1 MDSYGVVNPNTTIPG
16 FQPNMRVAYSTD
28 GAAVYRPMIPPT
40 QFQGGGGGSPAVP
53 PSQAKKKRGRPRK
66 YEVEGGTSMSPL
78 PLPPQ
83 TEVGFQPSGGGGGGT
98 YLAAEDSGG
107 IPEIKKTRG
116 RPRKCTVEG
125 GGVPSAAA
133 AQLEA
138 VFQASGLSSPAIMG
152 SSSAGKKAMGRPK
165 GAKGR
170 KQEQVA
176 DMGGSLFMQRYPYS
190 TILLHGG

>member
-1 MDSYGVVNPNTTIPG
+1 M
-16 FQPNMRVAYSTD
+16 
-28 GAAVYRPMIPPT
+28 
-40 QFQGGGGGSPAVP
+40 P

-66 YEVEGGTSMSPL
+66 YEVEGGTTMSPL

-98 YLAAEDSGG
+98 YLDAEDSGG

-125 GGVPSAAA
+125 GGVPSAAAAA

-176 DMGGSLFMQRYPYS
+176 DMGGSLFMQRYPY
-190 TILLHGG
+190 TILLHG